1 MIRATRSIVSGVV
14 KQTLRIAPLSP
25 PPPLPVFRAASMWF
39 STLQE
44 PKIFQMM
51 KGKVDSKGA
60 DIIFIEMATLNEK
73 QKKEAIRLF
82 LDRIFEGNIDS
93 SYIAH

>member
-1 MIRATRSIVSGVV
+1 MIRATRSIVTGAV
-14 KQTLRIAPLSP
+14 KQTLRIVPLSP
-25 PPPLPVFRAASMWF
+25 PLPFPVFPAASMWF

-44 PKIFQMM
+44 PKIFEMM

-60 DIIFIEMATLNEK
+60 DIIFIEMATLSDK
-73 QKKEAIRLF
+73 QRKEAIRLF
-82 LDRIFEGNIDS
+82 LDRIFEGNIDP

>member
-1 MIRATRSIVSGVV
+1 MIRATRSIVTGAV
-14 KQTLRIAPLSP
+14 KQTLRIVPLSHP
-25 PPPLPVFRAASMWF
+25 FPVFPAASMWF
-39 STLQE
+39 STLRE

-60 DIIFIEMATLNEK
+60 DIIFIEMATLSDK
-73 QKKEAIRLF
+73 QRKEAIRLF
-82 LDRIFEGNIDS
+82 LDRIFEGNIDP